1 MVSCLINYSNSGRSS
16 ERYNNNKII
25 TSQNI
30 YKTNNNFIRNTI
42 TLNDSSY
49 LQNLIGFWFWYG
61 IQSTNNTLYQP
72 SGQTF
77 GYLYNNYN
85 RSISNGTLTQINVNP
100 NVTLTEWGESGSYVI
115 TGNQIEIGVGK
126 ISNTNYESYLDLTKD
141 FNFWEMVFFY

>member
-61 IQSTNNTLYQP
+61 IQSTNNTLY
-72 SGQTF
+72 
-77 GYLYNNYN
+77 
-85 RSISNGTLTQINVNP
+85 
-100 NVTLTEWGESGSYVI
+100 
-115 TGNQIEIGVGK
+115 
-126 ISNTNYESYLDLTKD
+126 
-141 FNFWEMVFFY
+141 